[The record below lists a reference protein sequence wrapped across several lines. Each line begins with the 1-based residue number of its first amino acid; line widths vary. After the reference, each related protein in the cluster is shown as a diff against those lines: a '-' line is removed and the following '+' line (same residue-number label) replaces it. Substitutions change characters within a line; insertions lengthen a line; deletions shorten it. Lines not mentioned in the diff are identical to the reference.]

1 MQTKIKKVELRNLAF
16 EDYKQLKNSMVESY
30 PEMADSYWR
39 SEDIERLLAIFPEG
53 QLVILADGKVV
64 GSALS
69 LIVDEKLVDKRH
81 NYLEVVG
88 NYSFSTHN
96 PFGEILYGIDVFI
109 HPNYRGLR
117 LGRRLYDARK
127 ELCEQLN
134 LKSIVFA
141 GRIPN
146 YGQYADKMSPKKY
159 IDKIKS
165 KQLHDP
171 VLSFQLSNDFH
182 VLRVIKNYLVG
193 DEDSKEFAVLLEWN
207 NIYYDESPKLINTEK
222 W

>member
-1 MQTKIKKVELRNLAF
+1 
-16 EDYKQLKNSMVESY
+16 
-30 PEMADSYWR
+30 
-39 SEDIERLLAIFPEG
+39 
-53 QLVILADGKVV
+53 VV

-134 LKSIVFA
+134 LKAIVFA

-146 YGQYADKMSPKKY
+146 YGQYADKMSPKNTST
-159 IDKIKS
+159 KS
-165 KQLHDP
+165 K
-171 VLSFQLSNDFH
+171 
-182 VLRVIKNYLVG
+182 
-193 DEDSKEFAVLLEWN
+193 AN
-207 NIYYDESPKLINTEK
+207 NCTTLYCRFS
-222 W
+222 